1 MYHALKQELREIRV
15 LEVHSARKI
24 GHPLIGTLRHVRLE
38 EASFSA
44 LSYVWGDEDNDRSE
58 ISIFYEMEPRKDLA
72 SKLRLKRSS
81 SYVHSIA
88 SSLSRALR
96 HLRKKHSTI
105 TIWTDFLCINQSDK
119 REKNWQIPL
128 MQTIYSEAK
137 EVHAWLGPR
146 WNDDLTTIQKTDAA
160 FDVSK
165 KIWAI
170 ADRIENSPNT
180 ASEENWLVACLIV
193 ATSQPSAD
201 PRQQFYVGFATAL
214 RRAAYSDPSVQR
226 EIASIET
233 LSHNDYFARMWILQE
248 TGRARKLVFHYGH
261 RQAPHRHI
269 LLALALA
276 NSMHSSMS
284 RTQTD
289 VMSTSF
295 DTRFQG
301 CLSARTTCLHR
312 ISLRE
317 VLSAAYYSNP
327 PSQAAT
333 NPRDYIYARLGL
345 AENPSGIEV
354 RYEQSVAEVFTDA
367 SGFLLLEG
375 FLDILVTF
383 RPYRFQRKI
392 SDEGFPSWAYD
403 WSRNSQKHFQRYNAA
418 LGTSQRVSII
428 PYHDGKYKQILS
440 MGGFNIGDVVSTN
453 ERFSDIALAS
463 GLHKGTIVLA
473 DLRAEQEEM
482 TAEKRDIILHN
493 IKYAYEQLNVDVS
506 SLDIEDLFRHR
517 SLPLASFWC
526 WWVVWIASLVHM
538 MEEAEVYRAQGSFPP
553 INIAELIFRE
563 DSKALRDN
571 PNMNS
576 FGTKTGILSLAN
588 YYRWS
593 MLASQSPGQN
603 PPKRGVLDRLAESL
617 YRSAWGMRPAVLG
630 SGRYGYVPEDTK
642 PNDKVVIFNGVK
654 APLVIRKYSENA
666 YSIIGPAHICGV
678 MHGEAM
684 AHRVQNEVFKL
695 V

>member
-1 MYHALKQELREIRV
+1 
-15 LEVHSARKI
+15 
-24 GHPLIGTLRHVRLE
+24 
-38 EASFSA
+38 
-44 LSYVWGDEDNDRSE
+44 
-58 ISIFYEMEPRKDLA
+58 
-72 SKLRLKRSS
+72 
-81 SYVHSIA
+81 
-88 SSLSRALR
+88 
-96 HLRKKHSTI
+96 
-105 TIWTDFLCINQSDK
+105 
-119 REKNWQIPL
+119 
-128 MQTIYSEAK
+128 
-137 EVHAWLGPR
+137 
-146 WNDDLTTIQKTDAA
+146 
-160 FDVSK
+160 
-165 KIWAI
+165 
-170 ADRIENSPNT
+170 
-180 ASEENWLVACLIV
+180 
-193 ATSQPSAD
+193 
-201 PRQQFYVGFATAL
+201 
-214 RRAAYSDPSVQR
+214 
-226 EIASIET
+226 
-233 LSHNDYFARMWILQE
+233 
-248 TGRARKLVFHYGH
+248 
-261 RQAPHRHI
+261 
-269 LLALALA
+269 
-276 NSMHSSMS
+276 
-284 RTQTD
+284 
-289 VMSTSF
+289 
-295 DTRFQG
+295 
-301 CLSARTTCLHR
+301 
-312 ISLRE
+312 
-317 VLSAAYYSNP
+317 
-327 PSQAAT
+327 
-333 NPRDYIYARLGL
+333 
-345 AENPSGIEV
+345 
-354 RYEQSVAEVFTDA
+354 
-367 SGFLLLEG
+367 
-375 FLDILVTF
+375 
-383 RPYRFQRKI
+383 
-392 SDEGFPSWAYD
+392 
-403 WSRNSQKHFQRYNAA
+403 
-418 LGTSQRVSII
+418 
-428 PYHDGKYKQILS
+428 